1 MDKSIKTTNPASRGI
16 DASVVI
22 KPKPRRRRK
31 PATRRV
37 EGMQP
42 VQRGSGKKSGKNVQN
57 SQYSYKQKF
66 MLVCIEIF
74 CLGVIAVLAIMVLL
88 GHSANRFSGT
98 SFFGHLLPFAVTVLI
113 LTFISTILLIGWW
126 KLRNRLQLHS
136 RFFAPLLSISL
147 ALMFTWLAISDR
159 FTFAYGNFRTL
170 VGGKE
175 EAGRV
180 TIAHQVYAAY
190 RRQNGA
196 QLQVMIDR
204 AQQYRQAIEDAA
216 RAFNIDAHLL
226 YGIAAT
232 ESSFVPRTSS
242 DGGRGLFQITR
253 VPDIAVAQ
261 ARQRLGAKTISLDN
275 PHYNAFVAAATFKH
289 YLTEM
294 KSDLFLGLLA
304 YNIGPANGGLRFIMQ
319 QYGATDFTTVQPYLQ
334 TLPRDY
340 PIRVLSY
347 SLAFRIWEKE
357 GRLLAYEEANNA
369 VYIQR
374 IGIPGLQARLQS
386 EVTTI
391 RD

>member
-1 MDKSIKTTNPASRGI
+1 MEKSIKTTTPNSTGV
-16 DASVVI
+16 DASIAI
-22 KPKPRRRRK
+22 KPKPRRKTKSKAR
-31 PATRRV
+31 PA
-37 EGMQP
+37 EGVQS
-42 VQRGSGKKSGKNVQN
+42 VQRGSRRKSEKNPRN

-66 MLVCIEIF
+66 MLVCIELF

-98 SFFGHLLPFAVTVLI
+98 SFLGHLLPFAVTVLI
-113 LTFISTILLIGWW
+113 LTFIAAIFLIGWW

-136 RFFAPLLSISL
+136 RFLTPLLSISL
-147 ALMFTWLAISDR
+147 ALVLGWLAINDR
-159 FTFAYGNFRTL
+159 FTLAYGNFRTL

-175 EAGRV
+175 EAGRL

-196 QLQVMIDR
+196 QLQIMVDR
-204 AQQYRQAIEDAA
+204 AQQYRKAIEDAA

-226 YGIAAT
+226 YGIAAA

-253 VPDIAVAQ
+253 VPDIVVNQ
-261 ARQRLGAKTISLDN
+261 ARQQLGAEKISLDN
-275 PHYNAFVAAATFKH
+275 PHHNAFVAAATFKH
-289 YLTEM
+289 YLAEM
-294 KSDLFLGLLA
+294 RNDLFLGLLA

-319 QYGATDFTTVQPYLQ
+319 QYGASDFTTIQPYLQ

-369 VYIQR
+369 VHIQR
-374 IGIPGLQARLQS
+374 IGIPGLQARL
-386 EVTTI
+386 
-391 RD
+391 